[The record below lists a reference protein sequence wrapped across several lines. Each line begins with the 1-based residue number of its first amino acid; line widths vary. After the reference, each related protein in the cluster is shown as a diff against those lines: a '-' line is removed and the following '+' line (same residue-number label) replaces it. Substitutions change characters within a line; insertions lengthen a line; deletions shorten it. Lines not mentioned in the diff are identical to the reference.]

1 MSEKPHRMRRILVVI
16 ALFVSMSCGAGANLG
31 TNTSAIAASQ
41 GGTLVM
47 DTWWPQNFAND
58 PNVWNSPLNLGVRAT
73 TSADILITRIL
84 FAKDPT
90 NTGSHTALIWNGAG
104 TVIAQQNFVNE
115 TASGWQEVVLNTPV
129 TIAGGSTFTI
139 GYSMGGT
146 GFSYGDNWRTKTI
159 GPITLIS
166 GFYNYSNVIGAYPNG
181 TVGSNY
187 GVDFEFST
195 SGVPTN
201 AVVPSIAGTKRTGE
215 TLTASPGTW
224 SGLPNSYTY
233 AYQWKRATTASGTY
247 TNISSATNS
256 TYVLTDS
263 DIGKF
268 IKVSVVATNANGS
281 STAELSAAT
290 TAISDL
296 PDSATPSTSST
307 TSTSDGYT
315 FSISNFSNLYNYSVS
330 ASSGSVSRSADAVTV
345 SGLASSASSTVTISV
360 TRSGYKPA
368 SATVSG
374 TAAVATTTTTTTTPA
389 ALVIDLRTST
399 TIAAQGQAS
408 VATIASTVPAARTTT
423 TTIAKSPSP
432 TPSTTAT
439 TMPAQT
445 TTTVA
450 IPQPGNVSTGAAS
463 VKVGSDVENVTVSRE
478 NNVVIVKVADAKTQ
492 FASVDDE
499 GNVVPLDSA
508 GNIGLKP
515 GAKVRI
521 RADGFQTG
529 TDVEVWL
536 FSSPTKLGRAPVDA
550 KGAVDA
556 TFTIPKNV
564 PIGSHRIAV
573 VANLMNGKQ
582 ATFTLGIAVTNFKKG
597 KNVTPWI
604 IGIPLVLAVLSGVF
618 LPPAV
623 RKRKKKI
630 TI

>member
-1 MSEKPHRMRRILVVI
+1 MREKKHRIRRLLGVV
-16 ALFVSMSCGAGANLG
+16 ALFISMSCGVVANLG
-31 TNTSAIAASQ
+31 MNNSAIAASQ
-41 GGTLVM
+41 GGTLLM
-47 DTWWPQNFAND
+47 PTWWPPYFANGLGQ
-58 PNVWNSPLNLGVRAT
+58 WNAPLNLGVRAT
-73 TSADILITRIL
+73 TSSSILITRVL
-84 FAKDPT
+84 FAKDSL
-90 NTGSHTALIWNGAG
+90 NTGSHTAFVWNAAG
-104 TVIAQQNFVNE
+104 TVIGQQAFVNE
-115 TASGWQEVVLNTPV
+115 TSSGWQEVVLSTPV
-129 TIAGGSTFTI
+129 AIASGSTFTV
-139 GYSMGGT
+139 GYSTDGVS
-146 GFSYGDNWRTKTI
+146 FPFGDNWLTKSI
-159 GPITLIS
+159 GPITILS
-166 GFYNYSNVIGAYPNG
+166 GYSIYTNVAGAFPNA
-181 TVGSNY
+181 TNGSNY
-187 GVDFEFST
+187 GVDFEFT
-195 SGVPTN
+195 VAPVPAN
-201 AVVPSIAGTKRTGE
+201 SVIPSISGTKRTGE

-224 SGLPNSYTY
+224 SESPTSYT
-233 AYQWKRATTASGTY
+233 YQWKRASTSGGTY

-263 DIGKF
+263 DIGKY
-268 IKVSVVATNANGS
+268 IKVSVIATNANGS
-281 STAELSAAT
+281 SSAELSAAT

-296 PDSATPSTSST
+296 PDSATPTASSI
-307 TSTSDGYT
+307 TSTADGFT
-315 FSISNFSNLYNYSVS
+315 FTISNYSNLYNYSVS
-330 ASSGSVSRSADAVTV
+330 ASSGSVSRSADVVTV

-408 VATIASTVPAARTTT
+408 VATIASTVPAVRTTT
-423 TTIAKSPSP
+423 TTIAKSPSSS
-432 TPSTTAT
+432 TSTTST

-450 IPQPGNVSTGAAS
+450 IPQPGNVATGAAS
-463 VKVGSDVENVTVSRE
+463 VKVGSEVGNATVSRE
-478 NNVVIVKVADAKTQ
+478 NNVVVVKVADAKTQ
-492 FASVDDE
+492 FASVDDK

-582 ATFTLGIAVTNFKKG
+582 ATFTLGIAVTNYKKG

-604 IGIPLVLAVLSGVF
+604 IGIPLVLAVLSGIF

-623 RKRKKKI
+623 RKRKKK
-630 TI
+630 TAV